1 MAQDSFSNSQ
11 PRLDSPA
18 GIIVPVTANDGTDLP
33 NGVCR
38 GLLVGSSGAATVID
52 ASGVQRTAVP
62 LQVGYNPVR
71 VGRIFATGVA
81 ASDIW
86 ALY

>member
-1 MAQDSFSNSQ
+1 MPSYSGIPD
-11 PRLDSPA
+11 LGIGPA
-18 GIIVPVTANDGTDLP
+18 RRVVPVTKADSDLP

-38 GLLVGSSGAATVID
+38 GLLVGTAGTANLVEFDGTV
-52 ASGVQRTAVP
+52 RTAVP
-62 LQVGYNPVR
+62 LQAGFNPLSVLQVR
-71 VGRIFATGVA
+71 TGGT